1 MTYLLVPSASKEA
14 FQSRYPGISTTPVP
28 VLHNVASTC
37 CCWRESITKRYKT
50 AFHFPHWTA
59 TKIPSKWAALLN
71 IRHVTST
78 SLVCCGRGGCE
89 FPHNVMR
96 VEMCTKIQ
104 TWPPGFTM
112 FIQKGYKRPQWYK
125 AWSVFTMIPPRG
137 EGRTSIIPVLLKH
150 QHHKGLY
157 NMPRK
162 ATARHFSTQLLDTK
176 IKGSVRPVRRAE
188 WDGGRRCVK
197 SDELLELL
205 SQRIRRKKSTI
216 FEMATGYLPIM
227 PL

>member
-1 MTYLLVPSASKEA
+1 MSCIAQHSTRNIDLFGLLL
-14 FQSRYPGISTTPVP
+14 G
-28 VLHNVASTC
+28 
-37 CCWRESITKRYKT
+37 
-50 AFHFPHWTA
+50 
-59 TKIPSKWAALLN
+59 
-71 IRHVTST
+71 
-78 SLVCCGRGGCE
+78 GGCE

-104 TWPPGFTM
+104 TRPPGFTM

-205 SQRIRRKKSTI
+205 SQRIRLEKVHH
-216 FEMATGYLPIM
+216 FWNGYWLLTYHASVTPVM
-227 PL
+227 HQDTSSNHNDLKHVTYDAVTSR